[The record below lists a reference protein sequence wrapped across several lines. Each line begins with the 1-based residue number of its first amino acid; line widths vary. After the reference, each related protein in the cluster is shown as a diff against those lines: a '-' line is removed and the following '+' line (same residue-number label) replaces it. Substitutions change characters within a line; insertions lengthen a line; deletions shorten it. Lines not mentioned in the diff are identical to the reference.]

1 MKLYKQVREY
11 LDKEKT
17 IKNPAYQ
24 DAVWW
29 ADFTVDGRRYRIS
42 TDTKNKTEASKTAKK
57 KEAQA
62 NAGKLSANSQSFAR
76 LTLSEATEKYLAS
89 RKLELQASSLA
100 KEKQLCVKLKEHF
113 GSMRLNQIGADS
125 EQILAYREW
134 RSRTAGNAIINME
147 MGILRRILKR
157 AKLWHLIA
165 DDIKPLKE
173 PSTIGRALSPEQ
185 KTTLLGT
192 AALKPEWQ
200 NAYYASVIALSTT
213 MRGCEVKGL
222 RWQDVNLAGDPA
234 TLTIHKSK
242 TAAGER
248 VIPLTSEAYE
258 VFVKL
263 RARAELFGPVSP
275 EHFIFARF
283 RSVSR
288 FEGNAAVERKILNFD
303 PSTPIGSWKKAWRKL
318 TERAG
323 LKGLRFHDCR
333 HTTITDLLTNPNV
346 SIQTTKAIAGHVSA
360 RMVDRYSHIHL
371 EAKRTAVD
379 ALTVQHLPTQSNDD
393 AVNAVDLPC

>member
-24 DAVWW
+24 NAVWW
-29 ADFTVDGRRYRIS
+29 TDFTVDGRRYRIS
-42 TDTKNKTEASKTAKK
+42 TDTSNKTKANTIAKK
-57 KEAQA
+57 KESQA
-62 NAGKLSANSQSFAR
+62 DQGKLSANSQSFAR
-76 LTLSEATEKYLAS
+76 LTFSEASEKYLAS

-100 KEKQLCVKLKEHF
+100 KEKQLLVKLKEYL
-113 GSMRLNQIGADS
+113 GTTRLNQIAADS
-125 EQILAYREW
+125 EQILSYREW
-134 RSRTAGNAIINME
+134 RSVTAGPAVLNME
-147 MGILRRILKR
+147 VGILRRILKR
-157 AKLWHLIA
+157 AKLWHQIA
-165 DDIKPLKE
+165 DDIRPLKE

-185 KTTLLGT
+185 KATLLET
-192 AALKPEWQ
+192 AATRAEWET
-200 NAYYASVIALSTT
+200 AYFASVLALQTS
-213 MRGCEVKGL
+213 MRGCEVRGL

-248 VIPLTSEAYE
+248 IIPLTFDAYE

-275 EHFIFARF
+275 DHYIFASF

-288 FEGNAAVERKILNFD
+288 FDGNAVVERRILAFD
-303 PSTPIGSWKKAWRKL
+303 PSRPVGSWKKAWRKL

-323 LKGLRFHDCR
+323 LKGLRFHDAR
-333 HTTITDLLTNPNV
+333 HTAITDLLSNPNV
-346 SIQTTKAIAGHVSA
+346 SVQTVKSIAGHVSQ
-360 RMVDRYSHIHL
+360 RMVDRYSHIRL
-371 EAKRTAVD
+371 EAKRNAVD
-379 ALTVQHLPTQSNDD
+379 ALASQRPQPQNDV
-393 AVNAVDLPC
+393 VNTADLPC